1 MAQQLWKSFLEALAP
16 PRREQQPRRGGVALN
31 RMVDGRPLPRIE
43 AQPMGR
49 GSGALS
55 GNGEVMRANLNAPPP
70 SNTSARATAEVDSSS
85 EEEFQDSNTEPV
97 PGSLAQAI
105 TATRVPQVAQTT
117 SQPPSPTRTRQPQR
131 TESVESVQTPGSAE
145 SVESANMHTANLLE
159 DVKYFHNAALS
170 YQDAYEALQE
180 QQVELQTKF
189 SEQAQLVQEASD
201 ALRANEVES
210 AAQQQELMSELT
222 TLRDQ
227 REVDIQ
233 HTVGQAVVQYREQLE
248 SAQTTQ
254 QQRDREHQQSIH
266 RLQEQV
272 RALEVSLA
280 AQATL
285 PSVASSSS
293 QTELCREVF
302 NIVPGTVNTRRG
314 AAQYESPDQAFSFQK
329 QVRFEDNRSSPELGP
344 VMNSGE
350 GRPTPTLPVI
360 PPRLSDI
367 SGIAHSTR
375 PPHYAS
381 TPYRA
386 PIHGSTFDVEPA
398 APIINESRQ
407 VANIAA
413 EVSAAA
419 AAQASKEFRRMR
431 EPKITKLKGGYSADA
446 ELMFRS
452 WRSDILA
459 NIADRELDNKAA
471 IQLIKEQTLDNAR
484 REVEFQLDLCGG
496 QITFQDL
503 LSHLGVTFQG
513 GDDEANVLAE
523 FYSRRQFAKES
534 EESFA
539 DELQLLARKVIS
551 KKPDFRVNLDNTM
564 KQRYASQL
572 YDRSNASITK
582 ALLLQMPNV
591 SFTQYRNELARVL
604 GTRQCPSKSVSTKSV
619 SVTPESTESGEE
631 EKPAPKSQH
640 KRDSKIKAQSSQI
653 KDLREKLDG
662 AIAENAQIK
671 EWLNPNTLQTA
682 FTNALQAS
690 GQFRSGGKYAGKR
703 RKSKVAA
710 GIDGTIDPEKTCVYC
725 KDMGHE
731 KTNCIRLQK
740 HNAFV
745 ARQREGLN

>member
-16 PRREQQPRRGGVALN
+16 PRWEQQPRRGGVALN
-31 RMVDGRPLPRIE
+31 RTVGRCPLPHIE

-55 GNGEVMRANLNAPPP
+55 GNREVMRANLNAPPP

-97 PGSLAQAI
+97 PMSLAQAI

-159 DVKYFHNAALS
+159 DVKYFHNTALS
-170 YQDAYEALQE
+170 YQDAYGALQE

-210 AAQQQELMSELT
+210 AARQQELMSELT

-233 HTVGQAVVQYREQLE
+233 HTVGQAMVQYREQLD

-254 QQRDREHQQSIH
+254 QQRDREHQQSIQ

-293 QTELCREVF
+293 QTELRREVF

-314 AAQYESPDQAFSFQK
+314 ATQNESPDQAFSFQK
-329 QVRFEDNRSSPELGP
+329 QVRFEDDRSSPELGP

-375 PPHYAS
+375 PLHYAS

-386 PIHGSTFDVEPA
+386 PIHGNTFDVELA
-398 APIINESRQ
+398 TPILNESRQ

-452 WRSDILA
+452 WRSDILT

-471 IQLIKEQTLDNAR
+471 IQLIKEQTLDNAH

-503 LSHLGVTFQG
+503 LSHLGIAFQG

-572 YDRSNASITK
+572 YDRSNASIAK

-604 GTRQCPSKSVSTKSV
+604 GTRQRPSKSVSTKSV

-653 KDLREKLDG
+653 KNLREKLDG
-662 AIAENAQIK
+662 AIAKNAQIK

-690 GQFRSGGKYAGKR
+690 GQFRSGGKYAGK
-703 RKSKVAA
+703 
-710 GIDGTIDPEKTCVYC
+710 
-725 KDMGHE
+725 
-731 KTNCIRLQK
+731 
-740 HNAFV
+740 
-745 ARQREGLN
+745 

>member
-1 MAQQLWKSFLEALAP
+1 MAQQLWKSFMEALAP

-31 RMVDGRPLPRIE
+31 RTVGGHPLPRIE
-43 AQPMGR
+43 AEPRGR
-49 GSGALS
+49 GAGALS
-55 GNGEVMRANLNAPPP
+55 GNREVMRANLNAPPP

-85 EEEFQDSNTEPV
+85 EEEFQDSNNEPV
-97 PGSLAQAI
+97 SMSLAQAI
-105 TATRVPQVAQTT
+105 TAIRVPQVAQST
-117 SQPPSPTRTRQPQR
+117 SQPSSQTQTRQLQW
-131 TESVESVQTPGSAE
+131 TESVESVQTPSSAE
-145 SVESANMHTANLLE
+145 TVESVNAHKANLLE

-189 SEQAQLVQEASD
+189 SNQAQLVQEASD
-201 ALRANEVES
+201 ALRASEVES
-210 AAQQQELMSELT
+210 AARQQELMSELT
-222 TLRDQ
+222 ALRDQ
-227 REVDIQ
+227 READIQ
-233 HTVGQAVVQYREQLE
+233 HAVGQTVVQYREQLE
-248 SAQTTQ
+248 SERTMQKQ
-254 QQRDREHQQSIH
+254 WDREHQQSIH

-293 QTELCREVF
+293 QTELQREVF

-329 QVRFEDNRSSPELGP
+329 QVRFEDDHSSPELGP

-360 PPRLSDI
+360 HPRLSDI

-375 PPHYAS
+375 PLHYTS

-386 PIHGSTFDVEPA
+386 PLHGSTFDVEPA

-431 EPKITKLKGGYSADA
+431 EPKIKLRGGYSADA

-452 WRSDILA
+452 WKSDILA

-503 LSHLGVTFQG
+503 LAHLGIAFQG

-539 DELQLLARKVIS
+539 DELQLLAHKVIS
-551 KKPDFRVNLDNTM
+551 KKPNFRLNLDNTM
-564 KQRYASQL
+564 KQQYASQL
-572 YDRSNASITK
+572 YDRSNASIAK

-604 GTRQCPSKSVSTKSV
+604 GTRQRSSKSVSSKSV
-619 SVTPESTESGEE
+619 SVTPEGAESGEE
-631 EKPAPKSQH
+631 EKPGPKSQH

-653 KDLREKLDG
+653 KNLREKLDG
-662 AIAENAQIK
+662 AIAENSQIK

-690 GQFRSGGKYAGKR
+690 GQFCPGGKYVGK
-703 RKSKVAA
+703 
-710 GIDGTIDPEKTCVYC
+710 
-725 KDMGHE
+725 
-731 KTNCIRLQK
+731 
-740 HNAFV
+740 
-745 ARQREGLN
+745 